1 MKKNLLIA
9 VLAVAALVLAGPA
22 MAQDDAAPGECTGGL
37 CGTPDESGGGCG
49 CGCGS
54 ILIANTDLGDTYQY
68 ADDYDED
75 GYEDDFDNCPFSAN
89 RDQVDGDGDG
99 IGTACDNCPQ
109 DANDTQLDTDGN
121 MLGDACDPD
130 IDGDAIDNALDNCLQ
145 VKNPAQ
151 LNVDGDALGDSCDPD
166 IDGDGWQNLEDN
178 CPFVSNPQQNV
189 MDPGTVCNPD
199 DDLDTVGNA
208 IDNCATLANP
218 DQLDTDGD
226 DLGDLCDA
234 DMDDDGITNAL
245 DTCPVMP
252 NPDQSDDDR
261 DGTGN
266 LCDPTFCFV
275 VDELGSCLDPSSTF
289 SVYTGADRAV
299 STGETVPLLFWAN
312 RVNRGISYEWSVVER
327 PSGSSATIRHP
338 RGTVSL
344 STPYQYHYKAD
355 RMVEFSPDQPG
366 TYTLKLSAQLV
377 FDDDVYPGKRLDDHV
392 MTLTAEGDPVGS
404 GCATGGGAGSLA
416 LLLLGA
422 ALLLRRK

>member
-1 MKKNLLIA
+1 MNRF
-9 VLAVAALVLAGPA
+9 VLVVGILVLALIPIQAFG
-22 MAQDDAAPGECTGGL
+22 QAPGECTGGL
-37 CGTPDESGGGCG
+37 CGTPDESGGGGCGCG

-327 PSGSSATIRHP
+327 PSGSSATVRHP
-338 RGTVSL
+338 RGTVTL
-344 STPYQYHYKAD
+344 STPYQYHYKAG
-355 RMVEFSPDQPG
+355 RMVEFMPDQPG

-377 FDDDVYPGKRLDDHV
+377 FDDDLYPGKRLDEHV

-422 ALLLRRK
+422 ALALRRR